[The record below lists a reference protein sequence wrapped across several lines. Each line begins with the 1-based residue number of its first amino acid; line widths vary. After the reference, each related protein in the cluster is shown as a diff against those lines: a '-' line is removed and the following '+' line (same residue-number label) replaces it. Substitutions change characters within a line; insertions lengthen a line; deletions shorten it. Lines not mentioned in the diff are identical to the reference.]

1 MKNNYFVTMLR
12 SLLAILV
19 CIFSTNLLAVT
30 EVHVEK
36 AGTLPSLLTSTDSEL
51 KVTGVING
59 TDIKFIRE
67 LVTAG
72 TVTRLDWSG
81 VKIVAGGEA
90 YFESFKTEDN
100 VIGEK
105 MFTECSNLQ
114 SIVLPSTLSS
124 ILSNAFSRTGLKQV
138 DIPNSVTR
146 IGSDA
151 FAYCNSLQKVIVGK
165 RVTHL
170 GQGVFF
176 SSAVRY
182 AYVKPITPP
191 APPVY
196 LFSSNPSITVYSTA
210 LADYRDSGWKDY
222 GTIRGGLENTYPME
236 PDPYDA
242 MKALC
247 GNFFEDAACTQLKA
261 EYQAMSDEQ
270 LTTALTEA
278 GMSEL
283 LIATALKIKNQDW
296 AAYEQDF
303 RIHNYKAYSD
313 ANYWNEKMMSNGGSY
328 MGNPTGIYAQNDGDE
343 IYVFVDCDVPAD
355 ATLYF
360 AGCVEN
366 DLITSAKSGQKLTK
380 GLNVIDGTKDAIYYV
395 LYTADTKSQTKTL
408 SEWPEIKIHI
418 AGGKVNGYYDVSRH
432 SDADYQAIL
441 KAATLPRFT
450 VRGGHSLYHLKT
462 SSYKSVF
469 PRSIDK
475 SIIWFDSVAVW
486 QKELMGMCESVASGK
501 KAGAPWFLTG
511 GEAIYPL
518 YYNNPNFA
526 IEGEETDAGYANAS
540 TYRTAY
546 NSLTCIRNCLDATN
560 PEMDDWCAG
569 HECGHNNQRAINLE
583 GCGESSNNLFSNY
596 VRYLDG
602 LVTSNGSPLST
613 VMGEFARREPFYTR
627 NVDSK
632 LRMYWNLY
640 LYYHLG
646 QKNTSFY
653 PELFKALRKDPMTL
667 WNASNNNNSGL
678 KFVRKVCEIAQED
691 LTDFFTVWGFFE
703 PMNRQT
709 IEDYGTYT
717 MTVTKSN
724 INSTKYN
731 ISKYPVKN
739 REILFVEDRADY
751 VLTNGFLTTAGKKRR
766 GSEVVGQCGDL
777 GQFTDYWPGACAP
790 SEYVYMYADSLYAM
804 EGKGGLGFL
813 MLDADDNLKY
823 AANAKNF
830 CIPSSVGRDFK
841 IYSYDA
847 DGSLHEVAKGGNGI
861 ERVENNTAGR
871 LNKGLTEFAIKAIV
885 SGKINGTDVKHLRSL
900 LTDGN
905 LQSIDLSQ
913 ATVSGGGTP
922 YYTSGTTSYNTST
935 NNLGD
940 YAFHTFKKLSSIQL
954 PQGLVKIGSNAFSR
968 SGLQMIEIPDKV
980 VSVSGDAFAYCDQL
994 TTVIVGKAVRSMA
1007 QGIFY
1012 NSPVK
1017 HAYVKA
1023 LTPPNVSTYLF
1034 SSNPVIHVYASAV
1047 ETYKASKWAEYGT
1060 IVGDLDDDFIDAIET
1075 VQAEAEGGFGEPV
1088 ATYDL
1093 MGRMVSETTPGSL
1106 YIRNGKKFVAGR

>member
-1 MKNNYFVTMLR
+1 MKNMKKTLR
-12 SLLAILV
+12 LILSVVLCLAQI
-19 CIFSTNLLAVT
+19 NAWAVT
-30 EVHVEK
+30 EINVTT
-36 AGTLPSLLTSTDSEL
+36 AGTLSSLLTSTDAEL

-59 TDIKFIRE
+59 SDIKFIRQ
-67 LVTAG
+67 LVTDG
-72 TVTRLDWSG
+72 TVTQLDWSG

-90 YFESFKTEDN
+90 YFESFKTQDN

-105 MFTECSNLQ
+105 MFSDCANLQ
-114 SIVLPSTLSS
+114 SMVLPTTLTS
-124 ILSNAFSRTGLKQV
+124 ILGNAFSRTRLKQI
-138 DIPNSVTR
+138 DIPNSVIR
-146 IGSDA
+146 IGNDA
-151 FAYCNSLQKVIVGK
+151 FAYCNSLQKVIIGK
-165 RVTHL
+165 KVAQL

-182 AYVKPITPP
+182 AYVKPVTPP
-191 APPVY
+191 ATPAY
-196 LFSSNPSITVYSTA
+196 LFSSSPSIFVYTDV
-210 LADYRDSGWKDY
+210 LADYKGSGWADY

-247 GNFFEDAACTQLKA
+247 GNYFEDAACTQLKA

-283 LIATALKIKNQDW
+283 LIATAIKIKNQDW
-296 AAYEQDF
+296 AAYEKDF
-303 RIHNYKAYSD
+303 RIHSYKAYSD
-313 ANYWNEKMMSNGGSY
+313 ANYWNEKMMSSGGSY

-343 IYVFVDCDVPAD
+343 IYVFVDSDVPAD

-366 DLITSAKSGQKLTK
+366 DLITSAKTGQKLTK

-395 LYTADTKSQTKTL
+395 VYTADTKSQTKTL
-408 SEWPEIKIHI
+408 SEWPEMKIHV

-462 SSYKSVF
+462 SSYRSVF

-475 SIIWFDSVAVW
+475 SISWFDSVAVW

-526 IEGEETDAGYANAS
+526 IEGEESDAGYANSS
-540 TYRTAY
+540 TYRTSY

-569 HECGHNNQRAINLE
+569 HECGHNNQRTINLE

-653 PELFKALRKDPMTL
+653 PNLFKALREDPMTL

-678 KFVRKVCEIAQED
+678 KFVRKVCEVAQED

-790 SEYVYMYADSLYAM
+790 SDYVYMYADSLYAL
-804 EGKGGLGFL
+804 EGDGGLGFL

-847 DGSLHEVAKGGNGI
+847 DGSLHEVKKGGNGI
-861 ERVENNTAGR
+861 ERVENNSAGR
-871 LNKGLTEFAIKAIV
+871 LNKNLTEFAIKAII
-885 SGKINGTDVKHLRSL
+885 GGRINGTDVKYLRTL

-905 LQSIDLSQ
+905 LQSIDLTQ
-913 ATVSGGGTP
+913 ATVTGGGTS
-922 YYTSGTTSYNTST
+922 YYTSNGTSYVTST

-940 YAFHTFKKLSSIQL
+940 FAFHGFKKLSAIQL
-954 PQGLVKIGSNAFSR
+954 PQGLTKIGSNAFSS
-968 SGLQMIEIPDKV
+968 SGLQFVEIPDKV
-980 VSVSGDAFAYCDQL
+980 VSVLGDAFAYCDQL
-994 TTVIVGKAVRSMA
+994 TTVVVGKAVRSMA
-1007 QGIFY
+1007 QGVFY

-1023 LTPPNVSTYLF
+1023 LTPPSVGNYLF

-1047 ETYKASKWAEYGT
+1047 EKYKASDWANYGT
-1060 IVGDLDDDFIDAIET
+1060 IVGDLDDDFVDAIEA
-1075 VQAEAEGGFGEPV
+1075 VPAETESSYVGPT

>member
-1 MKNNYFVTMLR
+1 MKNMKKTLR
-12 SLLAILV
+12 LILSVVLCLAQI
-19 CIFSTNLLAVT
+19 NAWAVT
-30 EVHVEK
+30 EVNVTT
-36 AGTLPSLLTSTDSEL
+36 AGTLSSLLTSTDAEL

-59 TDIKFIRE
+59 SDIKFIRQ
-67 LVTAG
+67 LVTDG
-72 TVTRLDWSG
+72 TVTQLDWSG

-90 YFESFKTEDN
+90 YFESFKTQDN
-100 VIGEK
+100 VIDEK
-105 MFTECSNLQ
+105 MFSDCANLQ
-114 SIVLPSTLSS
+114 SMVLPTTLTS
-124 ILSNAFSRTGLKQV
+124 ILGNAFSRTGLKQI
-138 DIPNSVTR
+138 DIPNSVIR
-146 IGSDA
+146 IGNDA
-151 FAYCNSLQKVIVGK
+151 FAYCNSLQKVIIGK
-165 RVTHL
+165 KVAQL

-182 AYVKPITPP
+182 AYVKPVTPP
-191 APPVY
+191 ATPAY
-196 LFSSNPSITVYSTA
+196 LFSSSPSIFVYTDV
-210 LADYRDSGWKDY
+210 LADYKGSGWADY

-247 GNFFEDAACTQLKA
+247 GNYFEDAACTQLKA

-283 LIATALKIKNQDW
+283 LIATAIKIKNQDW
-296 AAYEQDF
+296 AAYEKDF
-303 RIHNYKAYSD
+303 RIHSYKAYSD
-313 ANYWNEKMMSNGGSY
+313 ANYWNEKMMSSGGSY

-343 IYVFVDCDVPAD
+343 IYVFVDSDVPAD

-366 DLITSAKSGQKLTK
+366 DLITSAKTGQKLTK

-395 LYTADTKSQTKTL
+395 VYTADTKSQTKTL
-408 SEWPEIKIHI
+408 SEWPEMKIHV

-475 SIIWFDSVAVW
+475 SISWFDSVAVW

-526 IEGEETDAGYANAS
+526 IEGEETDAGYANSS

-569 HECGHNNQRAINLE
+569 HECGHNNQRTINLE

-653 PELFKALRKDPMTL
+653 PNLFKALREDPMTL

-790 SEYVYMYADSLYAM
+790 SDYVYMYADSLYAL
-804 EGKGGLGFL
+804 EGDGGLGFL

-847 DGSLHEVAKGGNGI
+847 DGSLHEVVKDGNGI
-861 ERVENNTAGR
+861 ERVENNSAGR
-871 LNKGLTEFAIKAIV
+871 LNKSLTEFAIKAII
-885 SGKINGTDVKHLRSL
+885 GGRINGTDVKYLRTL

-905 LQSIDLSQ
+905 LQSIDLTQ
-913 ATVSGGGTP
+913 ATVTGGGTS
-922 YYTSGTTSYNTST
+922 YYTSNGTSYNTST

-940 YAFHTFKKLSSIQL
+940 FAFHTFKKLSAIQL
-954 PQGLVKIGSNAFSR
+954 PQGLTKIGSNAFSR
-968 SGLQMIEIPDKV
+968 SGLQFVEIPDKV
-980 VSVSGDAFAYCDQL
+980 VSVMGDAFAYCDQL
-994 TTVIVGKAVRSMA
+994 TTVVVGKAVRSMA

-1023 LTPPNVSTYLF
+1023 LTPPSVGNYLF

-1047 ETYKASKWAEYGT
+1047 EKYKASDWANYGT
-1060 IVGDLDDDFIDAIET
+1060 IVGDLDDDFVDAIEA
-1075 VQAEAEGGFGEPV
+1075 VPAETESSYVGPT

>member
-1 MKNNYFVTMLR
+1 MKNMKKTLR
-12 SLLAILV
+12 LILSVVLCLAQI
-19 CIFSTNLLAVT
+19 NAWAVT
-30 EVHVEK
+30 EVNVTT
-36 AGTLPSLLTSTDSEL
+36 AGTLSSLLTSTDAEL

-59 TDIKFIRE
+59 SDIKFIRQ
-67 LVTAG
+67 LVTDG
-72 TVTRLDWSG
+72 TVTQLDWSG

-90 YFESFKTEDN
+90 YFESFKTQDN

-105 MFTECSNLQ
+105 MFSDCSNLQ
-114 SIVLPSTLSS
+114 SMVLPTTLTS
-124 ILSNAFSRTGLKQV
+124 ILGNAFSRTGLKQI
-138 DIPNSVTR
+138 DIPNSVIR
-146 IGSDA
+146 IGNDA
-151 FAYCNSLQKVIVGK
+151 FAYCNSLQKVIIGK
-165 RVTHL
+165 KVAQL

-182 AYVKPITPP
+182 AYVKPVTPP
-191 APPVY
+191 ATPAY
-196 LFSSNPSITVYSTA
+196 LFSSSPSIFVYTDV
-210 LADYRDSGWKDY
+210 LADYKGSGWADY

-247 GNFFEDAACTQLKA
+247 GNYFEDAACTQLKA

-283 LIATALKIKNQDW
+283 LIATAIKIKNQDW
-296 AAYEQDF
+296 AAYEKDF
-303 RIHNYKAYSD
+303 RIHSYKAYSD
-313 ANYWNEKMMSNGGSY
+313 ANYWNEKMMSSGGSY

-343 IYVFVDCDVPAD
+343 IYVFVDSDVPAD

-366 DLITSAKSGQKLTK
+366 DLITSAKTGQKLTK

-395 LYTADTKSQTKTL
+395 VYTADTKSQTKTL
-408 SEWPEIKIHI
+408 SEWPEMRIHV

-462 SSYKSVF
+462 SSYRSVF

-475 SIIWFDSVAVW
+475 SISWFDSVAVW

-526 IEGEETDAGYANAS
+526 IEGEETDAGYANSS

-569 HECGHNNQRAINLE
+569 HECGHNNQRTINLE

-653 PELFKALRKDPMTL
+653 PNLFKALREDPMTL

-790 SEYVYMYADSLYAM
+790 SDYVYMYADSLYAL
-804 EGKGGLGFL
+804 EGDGGLGFL

-847 DGSLHEVAKGGNGI
+847 DGSLHEVVKGGNGI
-861 ERVENNTAGR
+861 ERVENNSAGR
-871 LNKGLTEFAIKAIV
+871 LNKSLTEFAIKAII
-885 SGKINGTDVKHLRSL
+885 GGRINGTDVKYLRTL

-905 LQSIDLSQ
+905 LQAIDLTQ
-913 ATVSGGGTP
+913 ATVTGGGTS
-922 YYTSGTTSYNTST
+922 YYTSNGTSYVTST

-940 YAFHTFKKLSSIQL
+940 YAFHGFKKLSAIQL
-954 PQGLVKIGSNAFSR
+954 PQGLVKVGSNAFSR
-968 SGLQMIEIPDKV
+968 SGLQFVEIPDKV
-980 VSVSGDAFAYCDQL
+980 VSVLGDAFAYCDQL
-994 TTVIVGKAVRSMA
+994 TTVVVGKAVRSMS

-1023 LTPPNVSTYLF
+1023 LTPPSVGNYLF

-1047 ETYKASKWAEYGT
+1047 EKYKASDWANYGT
-1060 IVGDLDDDFIDAIET
+1060 IVGDLDDDFVDAIEA
-1075 VQAEAEGGFGEPV
+1075 VPAETESSYVGPT

>member
-1 MKNNYFVTMLR
+1 MKNMKKTLR
-12 SLLAILV
+12 LILSVVLCLAQI
-19 CIFSTNLLAVT
+19 NAWAVT
-30 EVHVEK
+30 EVNVTT
-36 AGTLPSLLTSTDSEL
+36 AGTLSSLLTSTDAEL

-59 TDIKFIRE
+59 SDIKFIRQ
-67 LVTAG
+67 LVTDG
-72 TVTRLDWSG
+72 TVTQLDWSG

-90 YFESFKTEDN
+90 YFESFKTQDN

-105 MFTECSNLQ
+105 MFSDCANLQ
-114 SIVLPSTLSS
+114 SMVLPTTLTS
-124 ILSNAFSRTGLKQV
+124 ILGNAFSRTGLKQI
-138 DIPNSVTR
+138 DIPNSVIR
-146 IGSDA
+146 IGNDA
-151 FAYCNSLQKVIVGK
+151 FAYCNSLQKVIIGK
-165 RVTHL
+165 KVAQL

-182 AYVKPITPP
+182 AYVKPVTPP
-191 APPVY
+191 ATPAY
-196 LFSSNPSITVYSTA
+196 LFSSSPSIFVYTDV
-210 LADYRDSGWKDY
+210 LADYKGSGWADY

-247 GNFFEDAACTQLKA
+247 GNYFEDAACTQLKA

-283 LIATALKIKNQDW
+283 LIATAIKIKNQDW
-296 AAYEQDF
+296 AAYEKDF
-303 RIHNYKAYSD
+303 RIHSYKAYSD
-313 ANYWNEKMMSNGGSY
+313 ANYWNEKMMSSGGSY

-366 DLITSAKSGQKLTK
+366 DLITSAKTGQKLTK

-395 LYTADTKSQTKTL
+395 VYTADTKSQTKTL
-408 SEWPEIKIHI
+408 SEWPEMKIHV

-462 SSYKSVF
+462 SSYRSVF

-475 SIIWFDSVAVW
+475 SISWFDSVAVW

-526 IEGEETDAGYANAS
+526 IEGEESDAGYANSS

-569 HECGHNNQRAINLE
+569 HECGHNNQRTINLE

-653 PELFKALRKDPMTL
+653 PNLFKALREDPMTL

-790 SEYVYMYADSLYAM
+790 SDYVYMYADSLYAL
-804 EGKGGLGFL
+804 EGDGGLGFL

-847 DGSLHEVAKGGNGI
+847 DGSLHEVVKGGNGI
-861 ERVENNTAGR
+861 ERVENNSAGR
-871 LNKGLTEFAIKAIV
+871 LNKSLTEFAIKAII
-885 SGKINGTDVKHLRSL
+885 GGRINSTDVKYLRTL

-905 LQSIDLSQ
+905 LQAIDLTQ
-913 ATVSGGGTP
+913 ATVTGGGTS
-922 YYTSGTTSYNTST
+922 YYTLNGTSYVTST

-940 YAFHTFKKLSSIQL
+940 YAFHGFKKLSAIQL
-954 PQGLVKIGSNAFSR
+954 PQGLVKVGSNAFSR
-968 SGLQMIEIPDKV
+968 SGLQFVEIPDKV
-980 VSVSGDAFAYCDQL
+980 VSVLGDAFAYCDQL
-994 TTVIVGKAVRSMA
+994 TMVVVGKAVRSMS

-1023 LTPPNVSTYLF
+1023 LTPPSVGNYLF

-1047 ETYKASKWAEYGT
+1047 EKYKASDWANYGT
-1060 IVGDLDDDFIDAIET
+1060 IVGDLDDDFVDAIEA
-1075 VQAEAEGGFGEPV
+1075 VPAETESSYVGPT

>member
-36 AGTLPSLLTSTDSEL
+36 AGTLSSLLTSTDAEL

-59 TDIKFIRE
+59 SDIKFIRQ
-67 LVTAG
+67 LVTDG
-72 TVTRLDWSG
+72 TVTQLDWSG

-105 MFTECSNLQ
+105 MFSDCANLQ
-114 SIVLPSTLSS
+114 SMVLPTTLTS
-124 ILSNAFSRTGLKQV
+124 ILGNAFSRTGLKQI
-138 DIPNSVTR
+138 DIPNSVIR
-146 IGSDA
+146 IGNDA
-151 FAYCNSLQKVIVGK
+151 FAYCNSLQKVIIGK
-165 RVTHL
+165 KVAQL

-182 AYVKPITPP
+182 AYVKPVTPP
-191 APPVY
+191 ATPAY
-196 LFSSNPSITVYSTA
+196 LFSSSPSIFVYTDV
-210 LADYRDSGWKDY
+210 LADYKGSGWKDY

-247 GNFFEDAACTQLKA
+247 GNYFEDAACTQLKA

-283 LIATALKIKNQDW
+283 LIATAIKIKNQDW
-296 AAYEQDF
+296 AAYEKDF
-303 RIHNYKAYSD
+303 RIHSYKAYSD
-313 ANYWNEKMMSNGGSY
+313 ANYWNEKMMSSGGSY

-343 IYVFVDCDVPAD
+343 IYVFVDSDVPAD

-366 DLITSAKSGQKLTK
+366 DLITSAKTGQKLTK

-395 LYTADTKSQTKTL
+395 VYTADTKSQTKTL
-408 SEWPEIKIHI
+408 SEWPEMRIHV

-432 SDADYQAIL
+432 SDTDYQAIL

-462 SSYKSVF
+462 SSYRSVF

-475 SIIWFDSVAVW
+475 SISWFDSVAVW

-526 IEGEETDAGYANAS
+526 IEGEESDAGYANSS
-540 TYRTAY
+540 TYRTSY

-569 HECGHNNQRAINLE
+569 HECGHNNQRTINLE

-653 PELFKALRKDPMTL
+653 PNLFKALREDPMTL

-790 SEYVYMYADSLYAM
+790 SDYVYMYADSLYAL
-804 EGKGGLGFL
+804 EGDGGLGFL

-847 DGSLHEVAKGGNGI
+847 DGSLHEVTKGGNGI
-861 ERVENNTAGR
+861 ERVENNSAGR
-871 LNKGLTEFAIKAIV
+871 LNKSLTEFAIKAII
-885 SGKINGTDVKHLRSL
+885 GGRINGTDVKYLRTL

-905 LQSIDLSQ
+905 LQAIDLTQ
-913 ATVSGGGTP
+913 ATVTGGGTS
-922 YYTSGTTSYNTST
+922 YYTSNGTSYVTST

-940 YAFHTFKKLSSIQL
+940 FAFHSFKKLSAIQL
-954 PQGLVKIGSNAFSR
+954 PQGLVKVGSNAFSS
-968 SGLQMIEIPDKV
+968 SGIQFVEIPDKV
-980 VSVSGDAFAYCDQL
+980 VSVFGDAFAYCDQL
-994 TTVIVGKAVRSMA
+994 TTVVVGKAVRSMA
-1007 QGIFY
+1007 QGVFY

-1023 LTPPNVSTYLF
+1023 LTPPSVGNYLF

-1047 ETYKASKWAEYGT
+1047 EKYKASDWANYGT
-1060 IVGDLDDDFIDAIET
+1060 IVGDLDDDFVDAIEA
-1075 VQAEAEGGFGEPV
+1075 VPAETESSYVGPT